1 MARLLALEWDAREA
15 RLVVARTSGKSVEV
29 EQAFT
34 VSLGEAGKASAEGP
48 PADGAWAEGAPAEG
62 VPVGS
67 GGVELGARLAAAC
80 RQRNVGRC
88 QALVAV
94 PRGKIEL
101 RVLQVPPAP
110 DEELPE
116 LVRFQALRQ
125 FTSLGE
131 DWPLDF
137 VSLHSADPQ
146 QVRVLAAAVAP
157 PVVDEVRQICEAVD
171 SPPTSLV
178 LRPFAA
184 ASFYSRFVAA
194 DRCRLMVELFN
205 EEADLNVVAA
215 GQVLLLRS
223 VRLPARG
230 RDTALVGEIRRTLAA
245 ARNQLG
251 DQIVEAVMLLGGEAE
266 LGALPEV
273 LREQLKLEVESFD
286 PLDGAQLAAEARRD
300 LADRSGRFA
309 ALLGM
314 IYDEAEER
322 RHGID
327 FLKPRQRPQP
337 PSRKRHYVAAGLAA
351 AALLLMLIGMVGWQL
366 RSYSSRLADL
376 QRESRDLDG
385 PVKTAEQLRAEV
397 AVIDAF
403 AAGDV
408 NWLDELH
415 ELSQRFPG
423 ADEALVD
430 VLTFSTRTEGG
441 GLAYLE
447 GYVRDPA
454 VIEKMES
461 QLRDARRQVAGSGTT
476 FDERQPEYRW
486 QFKERIVILPPER
499 EEAVDE

>member
-1 MARLLALEWDAREA
+1 MSKLLALEWDAREA
-15 RLVVARTSGKSVEV
+15 RLVVARVMGKSVEV
-29 EQAFT
+29 EQAFAVPLT
-34 VSLGEAGKASAEGP
+34 AGAETATEAATAEAGS
-48 PADGAWAEGAPAEG
+48 
-62 VPVGS
+62 S
-67 GGVELGARLAAAC
+67 ELGSRLAAAC
-80 RQRNVGRC
+80 RERNVGRC

-101 RVLQVPPAP
+101 RLLQVPPAP

-137 VSLHSADPQ
+137 VQLQSADPQ

-157 PVVDEVRQICEAVD
+157 AVVDEVRQVCEALD

-184 ASFYSRFVAA
+184 ASFYSRYVAA
-194 DRCRLMVELFN
+194 DRCRLMVELFA

-223 VRLPARG
+223 VRLPTHD
-230 RDTALVGEIRRTLAA
+230 RDAALVGEIRRTLAA

-251 DQIVEAVMLLGGEAE
+251 DQAVETVMLLGGEAE
-266 LGALPEV
+266 LGALPGV
-273 LREQLKLEVESFD
+273 LRDQLGLEVESFD
-286 PLDGAQLAAEARRD
+286 PLDRASLTAEARRG

-314 IYDEAEER
+314 VYDEAEGR

-337 PSRKRHYVAAGLAA
+337 PNRGRRYAWLAA
-351 AALLLMLIGMVGWQL
+351 AAASLLLVLAGLIAWQIQG
-366 RSYSSRLADL
+366 YSRRLSGL
-376 QRESRDLDG
+376 QTESKNLDG
-385 PVKTAEQLRAEV
+385 PVKEAQKLRAEV
-397 AVIDAF
+397 EVIDAF

-408 NWLDELH
+408 NWLDQLH
-415 ELSQRFPG
+415 ELSQEFPSA
-423 ADEALVD
+423 ADAVVD
-430 VLTFSTRTEGG
+430 SATFSGLTEGG
-441 GLAYLE
+441 GQIYLE

-454 VIEKMES
+454 VIEQMES
-461 QLRDARRQVAGSGTT
+461 RLRDDQHQVTGSGTQ
-476 FDERQPEYRW
+476 FDERQPELRW
-486 QFKERIVILPPER
+486 QFKEKIVVLPPSR
-499 EEAVDE
+499 EEAANE

>member
-1 MARLLALEWDAREA
+1 MARLLAFEWDAREA
-15 RLVVARTSGKSVEV
+15 RLVVAHTAGKSVEV

-34 VSLGEAGKASAEGP
+34 VSLEESGGATAEKVPAGGPLADGGPGEAVSV
-48 PADGAWAEGAPAEG
+48 D
-62 VPVGS
+62 
-67 GGVELGARLAAAC
+67 LGARLAAAC
-80 RQRNVGRC
+80 RERNVGRC

-110 DEELPE
+110 EEELPE

-137 VSLHSADPQ
+137 VSLQSADPQ
-146 QVRVLAAAVAP
+146 QVRVLAATVAP
-157 PVVDEVRQICEAVD
+157 PVVDEVRQICAALD

-184 ASFYSRFVAA
+184 ASFFSRFTAA
-194 DRCRLMVELFN
+194 DRCRLMVELFV

-223 VRLPARG
+223 VRLPVQG
-230 RDTALVGEIRRTLAA
+230 RDAALVGEIRRTLAA

-251 DQIVEAVMLLGGEAE
+251 DQAVESVMLLGGEAE
-266 LGALPEV
+266 LGTLPSV

-286 PLDGAQLAAEARRD
+286 PLDGAQLSPEARRN

-314 IYDEAEER
+314 VYDEAEER

-337 PSRKRHYVAAGLAA
+337 PSRKGRYAVAGIAA
-351 AALLLMLIGMVGWQL
+351 AAILLVLAGLVGWQL
-366 RSYSSRLADL
+366 RSYSRRLADL
-376 QRESRDLDG
+376 QQESKDLDT

-415 ELSQRFPG
+415 ELSRRFPG
-423 ADEALVD
+423 SDQALVD

-461 QLRDARRQVAGSGTT
+461 QVRDARRQVTGSGTT

-486 QFKERIVILPPER
+486 QFKERIVILPPEQ

>member
-1 MARLLALEWDAREA
+1 MSRLLAFEWDAREA
-15 RLVVARTSGKSVEV
+15 RVVVARTTGKSVEV
-29 EQAFT
+29 EQAFS
-34 VSLGEAGKASAEGP
+34 VPLAEPAEVVPEGSPAEAVPEGP
-48 PADGAWAEGAPAEG
+48 PAEAGLA
-62 VPVGS
+62 
-67 GGVELGARLAAAC
+67 ELGPRLAAAC
-80 RQRNVGRC
+80 RERNVGRC
-88 QALVAV
+88 QALVTV

-101 RVLQVPPAP
+101 RLLQVPPAP

-137 VSLHSADPQ
+137 IPLQSADPQ

-157 PVVDEVRQICEAVD
+157 AVVVEVRQICEALD

-184 ASFYSRFVAA
+184 ASFFSRFTAA
-194 DRCRLMVELFN
+194 DRCRLMVELFV
-205 EEADLNVVAA
+205 EEADLNVVAG

-223 VRLPARG
+223 VRLPAQN
-230 RDTALVGEIRRTLAA
+230 RDAALVGEIRRTLAA

-251 DQIVEAVMLLGGEAE
+251 DQIVEAVMLLGGAAE
-266 LGALPEV
+266 LGSLPTV
-273 LREQLKLEVESFD
+273 LRDQLKLEVESFD
-286 PLDGAQLAAEARRD
+286 PLDGAQLTAEARRS

-314 IYDEAEER
+314 VYDEAEER

-327 FLKPRQRPQP
+327 FLKPRQRPLP
-337 PSRKRHYVAAGLAA
+337 PSRGRRYTAVAA
-351 AALLLMLIGMVGWQL
+351 AAAAVLLLLGGLIAWQIQG
-366 RSYSSRLADL
+366 YSRRVAEL
-376 QRESRDLDG
+376 QTESKNLDN
-385 PVKTAEQLRAEV
+385 PVKAAEQLRAEV

-408 NWLDELH
+408 NWLDELYG
-415 ELSQRFPG
+415 LSQKFPN

-430 VLTFSTRTEGG
+430 VVTFSTRTEGG
-441 GLAYLE
+441 GLVYLE

-454 VIEKMES
+454 IIEKMES
-461 QLRDARRQVAGSGTT
+461 KLRDARRQVTGSGTT

-486 QFKERIVILPPER
+486 QFKERIVILPPEQ

>member
-1 MARLLALEWDAREA
+1 MARLLAFEWDAREA
-15 RLVVARTSGKSVEV
+15 RLVVARTTGKSVEV

-34 VSLGEAGKASAEGP
+34 VPLAESGESAAEGP
-48 PADGAWAEGAPAEG
+48 AAEARGA
-62 VPVGS
+62 
-67 GGVELGARLAAAC
+67 ELGPRLAAAC
-80 RQRNVGRC
+80 RERNVGRC
-88 QALVAV
+88 QALVTV

-116 LVRFQALRQ
+116 LIRFQALRQ

-137 VSLHSADPQ
+137 VPLQSADPQ

-157 PVVDEVRQICEAVD
+157 AVVDEVRQVCEALD

-184 ASFYSRFVAA
+184 ASFFSRFTAA
-194 DRCRLMVELFN
+194 DRCRLMVELFV
-205 EEADLNVVAA
+205 EDADLNVVAA

-223 VRLPARG
+223 VRLPAHD
-230 RDTALVGEIRRTLAA
+230 RDAALVGEIRRTLAA

-251 DQIVEAVMLLGGEAE
+251 DQAVEAVMLLGGAAE
-266 LGALPEV
+266 LGSLPSV
-273 LREQLKLEVESFD
+273 LRDQLKLEVELFD
-286 PLDGAQLAAEARRD
+286 PLDGAQLTAEARRS

-327 FLKPRQRPQP
+327 FLNPRQRPTP
-337 PSRKRHYVAAGLAA
+337 PSSGRRYTAVAA
-351 AALLLMLIGMVGWQL
+351 AAAVVLLVLGGLIAWQFQG
-366 RSYSSRLADL
+366 YSRRLADL
-376 QRESRDLDG
+376 QMESRNLDG
-385 PVKTAEQLRAEV
+385 PVKTAEKVRGEV

-415 ELSQRFPG
+415 GLSKKFPH

-430 VLTFSTRTEGG
+430 VATFTSRTEGG
-441 GLAYLE
+441 GLIYLE

-454 VIEKMES
+454 IIEKMES
-461 QLRDARRQVAGSGTT
+461 QLRDAGRQVTGSGTT

-486 QFKERIVILPPER
+486 QFKERIVVLPPER

>member
-1 MARLLALEWDAREA
+1 MARLLAFEWDAREA
-15 RLVVARTSGKSVEV
+15 RLVVARTTGKSVEV

-34 VSLGEAGKASAEGP
+34 VPLAESEESA
-48 PADGAWAEGAPAEG
+48 ADGPATESRGA
-62 VPVGS
+62 
-67 GGVELGARLAAAC
+67 ELGPRLAAAC
-80 RQRNVGRC
+80 RERNVGRC
-88 QALVAV
+88 QALVTV

-116 LVRFQALRQ
+116 LIRFQALRQ

-137 VSLHSADPQ
+137 VPLQSADPQ

-157 PVVDEVRQICEAVD
+157 TVVDEVRQVCEALD

-184 ASFYSRFVAA
+184 ASFFSRFTAA
-194 DRCRLMVELFN
+194 DRCRLMVELFA
-205 EEADLNVVAA
+205 EDADLNVVAA

-223 VRLPARG
+223 VRLPAHD
-230 RDTALVGEIRRTLAA
+230 RDAALVGEIRRTLAA

-251 DQIVEAVMLLGGEAE
+251 DQAVEAVMLLGGATE
-266 LGALPEV
+266 LGSLPQV
-273 LREQLKLEVESFD
+273 LRDQLKLEVELFD
-286 PLDGAQLAAEARRD
+286 PLDGAQLAAEARRS

-314 IYDEAEER
+314 VYDEAEER

-327 FLKPRQRPQP
+327 FLKPRQRPIP
-337 PSRKRHYVAAGLAA
+337 PSRKRRYTAVAA
-351 AALLLMLIGMVGWQL
+351 AAATVLLVLGGLIAWQFQG
-366 RSYSSRLADL
+366 YSRRLADL
-376 QRESRDLDG
+376 QTESKNLDG
-385 PVKTAEQLRAEV
+385 PVKAAEKVRGEV

-403 AAGDV
+403 TAGDV

-415 ELSQRFPG
+415 GLSKKFPA

-430 VLTFSTRTEGG
+430 VATFTSRTEGG
-441 GLAYLE
+441 GLLYLE
-447 GYVRDPA
+447 GYVREPGI
-454 VIEKMES
+454 IEKMES
-461 QLRDARRQVAGSGTT
+461 QLRDARRQVTGSGTT

-486 QFKERIVILPPER
+486 QFKERIVVLPPER